1 MNRLSGLILLIFIL
15 IAASNGWIE
24 PIINFFSD
32 IFIWL
37 ITLSMTQSSVSIAGE
52 IFVKVATFA
61 VSYATVGAIFRAIG
75 WFDSNIMK
83 IAYFVISTIV
93 SFVLCYIVMIFE
105 THLLLI
111 AIIAGVLLITG
122 IAVCILLSRLAKRET
137 I

>member
-1 MNRLSGLILLIFIL
+1 MKRLSGLIVLIFIW

-24 PIINFFSD
+24 PIVNFFSD

-37 ITLSMTQSSVSIAGE
+37 FTLNMTQSSVSIAGE

-61 VSYATVGAIFRAIG
+61 ISYSAVGALFRAIG
-75 WFDSNIMK
+75 WFYSDIMK

-93 SFVLCYIVMIFE
+93 SFALCYIVMLFE

-111 AIIAGVLLITG
+111 AIIAGVLLIAG
-122 IAVCILLSRLAKRET
+122 IAVCILSSRLAKRET
-137 I
+137 Y

>member
-1 MNRLSGLILLIFIL
+1 MKRLSGLVFLIFIL

-24 PIINFFSD
+24 PIINFFSE

-37 ITLSMTQSSVSIAGE
+37 FTLSMSQSSVSIAGE
-52 IFVKVATFA
+52 IFVKAATF
-61 VSYATVGAIFRAIG
+61 VISYSVVGAIFRAIG
-75 WFDSNIMK
+75 WFDSDIMK
-83 IAYFVISTIV
+83 VAYFVISAIV

-111 AIIAGVLLITG
+111 AIIAGVLLIAG

>member
-1 MNRLSGLILLIFIL
+1 MKKLSGLIFLIVIM

-24 PIINFFSD
+24 PIINFFSN

-37 ITLSMTQSSVSIAGE
+37 FTLSMTQSSVSIVGE

-61 VSYATVGAIFRAIG
+61 ISYSVVGALFRAIG
-75 WFDSNIMK
+75 WFDSDIMK

-111 AIIAGVLLITG
+111 AIIAGVLLIAG

>member
-1 MNRLSGLILLIFIL
+1 MKKLSGLIFLIVIM

-24 PIINFFSD
+24 PIINFFSN

-37 ITLSMTQSSVSIAGE
+37 FTLSMTQSSVSIAGE
-52 IFVKVATFA
+52 IFVKVTTFA
-61 VSYATVGAIFRAIG
+61 ISYSVVGAIFRAIG
-75 WFDSNIMK
+75 WFDSDIMK
-83 IAYFVISTIV
+83 VAYFVISTIV

-111 AIIAGVLLITG
+111 AIIAGVLLIAG
-122 IAVCILLSRLAKRET
+122 IVVCILLSRLAKRET

>member
-1 MNRLSGLILLIFIL
+1 MKKLSGLVFLIFIL
-15 IAASNGWIE
+15 IAARNGWIE

-32 IFIWL
+32 ILIWL
-37 ITLSMTQSSVSIAGE
+37 FTLSMTQSSVSIAGE

-61 VSYATVGAIFRAIG
+61 ISYSVVGALFRTIG
-75 WFDSNIMK
+75 WFDSDIMK
-83 IAYFVISTIV
+83 VAYFVISTIV

-111 AIIAGVLLITG
+111 AIIAGVLLIAG
-122 IAVCILLSRLAKRET
+122 VAVCILLSRLAKRET

>member
-1 MNRLSGLILLIFIL
+1 
-15 IAASNGWIE
+15 
-24 PIINFFSD
+24 
-32 IFIWL
+32 
-37 ITLSMTQSSVSIAGE
+37 MTQSSVSIVGE

-75 WFDSNIMK
+75 WFDSDIMK
-83 IAYFVISTIV
+83 IAYFVISTLV

-111 AIIAGVLLITG
+111 AIIAGVLLIAG
-122 IAVCILLSRLAKRET
+122 IAVCILLSRLAKKET

>member
-1 MNRLSGLILLIFIL
+1 MKKLSGLVFLIFIW
-15 IAASNGWIE
+15 IAASNGWVE
-24 PIINFFSD
+24 PIVNFFSD

-37 ITLSMTQSSVSIAGE
+37 FTLSMTQSSVSIAGE

-61 VSYATVGAIFRAIG
+61 ISYSVVGAIFRAIG
-75 WFDSNIMK
+75 WFDSDIMK

-111 AIIAGVLLITG
+111 AIIARFLLIVG
-122 IAVCILLSRLAKRET
+122 ITACILLSKLVESEPY
-137 I
+137 

>member
-1 MNRLSGLILLIFIL
+1 MKRLSGLISLIFIL
-15 IAASNGWIE
+15 IASSNGWIE

-37 ITLSMTQSSVSIAGE
+37 ITLNMTQSSVSIVGE

-75 WFDSNIMK
+75 WFDSDIMK
-83 IAYFVISTIV
+83 IAYFVISTLV

-111 AIIAGVLLITG
+111 AIIAGVLLIAG
-122 IAVCILLSRLAKRET
+122 IAVCILLSRLAKKET

>member
-1 MNRLSGLILLIFIL
+1 MKKLSGLVFLIFIL

-24 PIINFFSD
+24 PIINFFSN

-37 ITLSMTQSSVSIAGE
+37 FTLSMTQSSVSIAGE

-61 VSYATVGAIFRAIG
+61 ISYSVVGAIFRAIG
-75 WFDSNIMK
+75 WFDSDIMK

-111 AIIAGVLLITG
+111 AIIAGFLLIVG
-122 IAVCILLSRLAKRET
+122 ITACILLSKLVEREPF
-137 I
+137 